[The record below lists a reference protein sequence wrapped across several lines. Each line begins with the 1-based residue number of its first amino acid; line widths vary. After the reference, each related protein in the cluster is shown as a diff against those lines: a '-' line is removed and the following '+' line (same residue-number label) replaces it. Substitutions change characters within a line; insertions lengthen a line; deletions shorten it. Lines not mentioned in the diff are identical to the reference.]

1 MAHAPYFHQSPI
13 ITFTKISQFTISFS
27 DGFQG
32 YQQRHQYIVTQGPL
46 KDTVDDFWRMVWEH
60 RASTIMMLCQLEEK
74 GKVSNFNLF
83 DMFALTNSLLY
94 ALTTRYVVL

>member
-1 MAHAPYFHQSPI
+1 MM
-13 ITFTKISQFTISFS
+13 ISQFFKCF
-27 DGFQG
+27 FQG

-74 GKVSNFNLF
+74 GKVSNFNFYIDLDVF
-83 DMFALTNSLLY
+83 S
-94 ALTTRYVVL
+94 LTTR

>member
-1 MAHAPYFHQSPI
+1 M
-13 ITFTKISQFTISFS
+13 
-27 DGFQG
+27 QG

-74 GKVSNFNLF
+74 GKVRNFQ
-83 DMFALTNSLLY
+83 TSLRSFHNVSL
-94 ALTTRYVVL
+94 V